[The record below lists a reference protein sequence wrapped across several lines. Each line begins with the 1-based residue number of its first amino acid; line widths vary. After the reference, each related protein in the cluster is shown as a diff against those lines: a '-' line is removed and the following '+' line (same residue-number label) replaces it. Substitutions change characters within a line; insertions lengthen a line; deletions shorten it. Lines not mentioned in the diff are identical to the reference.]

1 LDHGLA
7 NRRRVLFEFGDHGGI
22 VKDSTGD
29 LAVSSSQSQNQMQGG
44 FLLDVV
50 ITQRASVLQLL
61 AGKNETLLIG
71 WDSLLV
77 LNLGLD
83 IIDRIGGFDVQGN
96 GLAGKSLD
104 KNLNE

>member
-1 LDHGLA
+1 
-7 NRRRVLFEFGDHGGI
+7 
-22 VKDSTGD
+22 
-29 LAVSSSQSQNQMQGG
+29 MQGG

-50 ITQRASVLQLL
+50 ITQGAAIFQLL
-61 AGKNETLLIG
+61 AGENETLLIG
-71 WDSLLV
+71 RDSLLV

-104 KNLNE
+104 ENLE